1 MNSVAKIVVGILAA
15 IGALYVG
22 TMILWYIVD
31 PCTSQY
37 LVTLESPDQERT
49 AFIKLE
55 SCPDRPTTE
64 LSVYVLQ
71 RDSLDVQ
78 HRAVLSTNPST
89 TEIYLEWSADRSLV
103 LRYPAALA
111 IDNRP
116 SSLADVDLRFER
128 LER

>member
-15 IGALYVG
+15 IGAIYVG
-22 TMILWYIVD
+22 LMILGYIVD

-37 LVTLESPDQERT
+37 LVALESPDQERR
-49 AFIKLE
+49 AIIELK

-64 LSVYVLQ
+64 LSVHVLQ
-71 RDSLDVQ
+71 RDSRGVQ
-78 HRAVLSTNPST
+78 HGAVLANNPAT
-89 TEIYLEWSADRSLV
+89 TEIYLEWSTDRSLV
-103 LRYPAALA
+103 LRYSAALQ

-116 SSLADVDLRFER
+116 SSLGDVDLRFER